1 MFFQR
6 LLKAGLRPAAQLAHG
21 LVFLDQPSHG
31 AAQARQ
37 LGGVVPAA
45 QTIEVFLGGADAALL
60 TLKFF
65 LYFLQEESM
74 P

>member
-6 LLKAGLRPAAQLAHG
+6 LLEAGLRFGAQLAHSFM
-21 LVFLDQPSHG
+21 LLCQPGHG
-31 AAQARQ
+31 AAQALQ
-37 LGGVVPAA
+37 LSGMVFAA
-45 QTIEVFLGGADAALL
+45 QTIEVFLGGTDVALM

-65 LYFLQEESM
+65 LYFLWSKSM